1 MRTLGDQEVEKWLLA
16 KGILQEMTIHKG
28 PDGLGLRWKGTDSK
42 AKSTPGNAKRTLC
55 LEWKLYVRVQSDS
68 VLISRS

>member
-42 AKSTPGNAKRTLC
+42 AKSTPGNAKCSTLLGVETLC
-55 LEWKLYVRVQSDS
+55 QSTE
-68 VLISRS
+68 